1 MGDYGPESLARGSK
15 EASPSLTIHDPE
27 IHVSPLISPDVERY
41 THTTLLDEQNGILN
55 QPSHY
60 PRDQADKARA
70 YLRDLWSDGPGSS
83 TKPVEF
89 IIPYLS
95 WSALRE
101 DPEFTLHKLKTS
113 FDSLKSIFTV
123 FPMESMR
130 HCHILGWVNQLA
142 TFAKQNFDTS
152 ISRRFKT
159 IPNIG
164 VRDFKGKWEG
174 SFRKADFVIAWRKD
188 GGGIDIHTIV
198 EVGVSQ
204 SQNQFR
210 EVMEMYFEGLPQISR
225 VILIDI
231 IEAPQYVQPKNFDI
245 DELKN
250 LNSTE
255 FQVASNQGPVWYK
268 GIQWVGHNTISW
280 EVWERDPKMGDPVQ
294 IFKTTI
300 IPKDSGF
307 QLPFFEIPTWIAD
320 KIEAVTVKPAD
331 IEHLWSDDLRDAVIE
346 EAKWRMGGYVSERS
360 KQADETANI
369 ARQEEE
375 AEKKEAEG

>member
-1 MGDYGPESLARGSK
+1 
-15 EASPSLTIHDPE
+15 
-27 IHVSPLISPDVERY
+27 
-41 THTTLLDEQNGILN
+41 
-55 QPSHY
+55 
-60 PRDQADKARA
+60 
-70 YLRDLWSDGPGSS
+70 
-83 TKPVEF
+83 
-89 IIPYLS
+89 
-95 WSALRE
+95 
-101 DPEFTLHKLKTS
+101 
-113 FDSLKSIFTV
+113 
-123 FPMESMR
+123 MESMR
-130 HCHILGWVNQLA
+130 HGHILGWVNQLA
-142 TFAKQNFDTS
+142 TFAQQNFDTS
-152 ISRRFKT
+152 ISRKFKT
-159 IPNIG
+159 IQNIG
-164 VRDFKGKWEG
+164 VRDFKGKWDG
-174 SFRKADFVIAWRKD
+174 SFRKPDFVIAWRKD
-188 GGGIDIHTIV
+188 SGGIDIHTIV

-268 GIQWVGHNTISW
+268 GIQWVGHNTNSW

-300 IPKDSGF
+300 IPNDSGF

-320 KIEAVTVKPAD
+320 NIEAVTVKSAD
-331 IEHLWSDDLRDAVIE
+331 IDHLWSNDLRDAVIE
-346 EAKWRMGGYVSERS
+346 EAKWRMRGYVSERS
-360 KQADETANI
+360 KQADETAHI

-375 AEKKEAEG
+375 AEKKKQKANEERAKRARHRRGDQDNQKLLQPFSGIHDC

>member
-1 MGDYGPESLARGSK
+1 
-15 EASPSLTIHDPE
+15 
-27 IHVSPLISPDVERY
+27 
-41 THTTLLDEQNGILN
+41 
-55 QPSHY
+55 
-60 PRDQADKARA
+60 
-70 YLRDLWSDGPGSS
+70 
-83 TKPVEF
+83 
-89 IIPYLS
+89 
-95 WSALRE
+95 
-101 DPEFTLHKLKTS
+101 
-113 FDSLKSIFTV
+113 
-123 FPMESMR
+123 MESMR
-130 HCHILGWVNQLA
+130 HGHILGWVNQLA
-142 TFAKQNFDTS
+142 TFAQQNFDTS
-152 ISRRFKT
+152 ISRKFKT
-159 IPNIG
+159 IQNIG
-164 VRDFKGKWEG
+164 VRDFKGKWDG
-174 SFRKADFVIAWRKD
+174 SFRKPDFVIAWRKD
-188 GGGIDIHTIV
+188 SGGIDIHTIV

-300 IPKDSGF
+300 IPNDSGL

-320 KIEAVTVKPAD
+320 NIEAVTVKSAD
-331 IEHLWSDDLRDAVIE
+331 IDHLWSNDLRDAVIE

-360 KQADETANI
+360 KQADKTANI
-369 ARQEEE
+369 IRQEEE
-375 AEKKEAEG
+375 AEKKKQKANEELAKRARHRRGDQDNQKLLQPFSGIHD